1 MERGSSRGVSRVGV
15 VGGGVVGQATGI
27 GFARLG
33 HQVMFCDIDAGV
45 VDRLRSRGYEAV
57 FPQDMPRQRLDVTII
72 CVDTPTV
79 SGTISLSRLDAACG
93 TVGHILQEPQGYHL
107 VVVRS
112 TLPPGTTEERVIPR
126 LEARSGQRVGRE
138 FGVCYH
144 PEFLRESSAAA
155 DFEQA
160 WIKVYGGYD
169 ARSRRALRGLYGT
182 NGGRNITE
190 YETDI
195 RTAEM
200 VKYASNIY
208 NATKISF
215 TNEMWNA
222 CRQLDIDGNE
232 VMDIVSQSAEG
243 MWNPG
248 YGIKG
253 GFPYG
258 GSCLPKDTL
267 AFESFARDRDIAV
280 PILQKVIEVN
290 ERMQRAAR
298 TQVVPRAAEPSG
310 RLPAVASVSG
320 S

>member
-1 MERGSSRGVSRVGV
+1 MERGSARGVSRIGV
-15 VGGGVVGQATGI
+15 VGGGVVGQATGT

-33 HQVMFCDIDAGV
+33 HQVVFCDIDAGV
-45 VDRLRSRGYEAV
+45 VDRLQSGGYEAV

-72 CVDTPTV
+72 CVNTPTV
-79 SGTISLSRLDAACG
+79 GGAISLSRLDAACE
-93 TVGHILQEPQGYHL
+93 TVGSVLEEAQGYHL

-169 ARSRRALRGLYGT
+169 TRSRRALRGLYGT
-182 NGGRNITE
+182 NGGRSVTE

-232 VMDIVSQSAEG
+232 VMEIVSHSAEG
-243 MWNPG
+243 MWNPS

-290 ERMQRAAR
+290 ERMRRVA
-298 TQVVPRAAEPSG
+298 TQKLPKAAEPSNG
-310 RLPAVASVSG
+310 LPAAPSVHG